1 MMAWIPGW
9 LVFPTASAV
18 KLIRS
23 TNVPLS
29 IHSRPVCQPSTVG
42 GFIGNYEQ
50 FHRADGAGYDFV
62 ADVII
67 KMDSINPVTAG
78 RYVEALGR
86 WGSYSEDH
94 QKLMIAALEKIA
106 AKPDLSTPVADKVFK
121 SLPKDDVRQQLG
133 LPPAPKI

>member
-1 MMAWIPGW
+1 MDSDVFNWENPGHIAS
-9 LVFPTASAV
+9 TA
-18 KLIRS
+18 
-23 TNVPLS
+23 
-29 IHSRPVCQPSTVG
+29 G
-42 GFIGNYEQ
+42 GFIANYEQ
-50 FHRADGAGYDFV
+50 FHRPDGAGYDFI
-62 ADVII
+62 ADVVI